1 MLSQVHWPSVA
12 LAIPFNWTEAVAERI
27 ISVFWDFP
35 PKLELQR
42 DGNAILHLP
51 CDNRSSP
58 SGWPDVHRTEL
69 FTFQEPYRV
78 HGNVKLSNILIGEAG
93 DHFLAYLDSSVEIG
107 AELVTKTLNSSQ
119 RGTVGTERV
128 HLLGLESAED
138 RLEREEVGKL
148 LRTIV
153 NPSLNIKTIVQK
165 LA

>member
-1 MLSQVHWPSVA
+1 MLSQV
-12 LAIPFNWTEAVAERI
+12 LAKCSFGGSGWSFQPLAVIRAFRGTQPLLVKIPFNWTEAVAERI

-119 RGTVGTERV
+119 RGTVG
-128 HLLGLESAED
+128 H
-138 RLEREEVGKL
+138 
-148 LRTIV
+148 
-153 NPSLNIKTIVQK
+153 
-165 LA
+165 